1 MLVEFQVGNFRSF
14 KETVTFSLVA
24 ASLSSKDKELDQ
36 NTVFAADEQ
45 LSLLTSAVVYG
56 ANASGKSN
64 LIAALRFMRRFVI
77 DSSRESQADDPIGV
91 EPFRLSEEMT
101 DQPSFFQVIF
111 YVAQRRYRYG
121 FTVNR
126 TRVVS
131 EWLYHVPTSR
141 EAKLF
146 ERDIEAIRPASTF
159 KEGRE
164 AIIEFTRGNAL
175 FLSVLAQFNGEVSQ
189 KIVGWFRE
197 LNVNSGLDD
206 TAYRRY
212 TIQNLGSNQYKDQIV
227 DFVRK
232 LDLGISDITV
242 EGIDAT
248 AANVLKESFG
258 ANAVILQKATY
269 PKSDGIMYGGTVY
282 SLSGESVRTMHRKY
296 NSEGQATSWEEFDM
310 DQHESEGTKKL
321 FAFAGPIIDTLR
333 TGKILVVD
341 ELDARLHPLMTR
353 AIIALFNSVET
364 NPYHGQLIFTTH
376 DTNLLSNKV
385 FRRDQIWFTEKDRK
399 GVTHL
404 YSLAEFKVRN
414 DASFEKDYIAGR
426 YGAIPFIDELTH
438 LVSEDSSE

>member
-14 KETVTFSLVA
+14 KEIATFSLVA
-24 ASLSSKDKELDQ
+24 ANLSSKDKELDQ

-45 LSLLTSAVVYG
+45 LSLLKSAVIYG

-64 LIAALRFMRRFVI
+64 LISALRFMRHLVI
-77 DSSRESQADDPIGV
+77 NSSRESQIDDPIEV

-101 DQPSFFQVIF
+101 DKPSFFQIVF
-111 YVAQRRYRYG
+111 YVMQRRYRYG

-126 TRVVS
+126 ERIVS

-146 ERDIEAIRPASTF
+146 ERDTEGIHPASTF

-164 AIIEFTRGNAL
+164 AIVELTRGNAL

-197 LNVNSGLDD
+197 LNVSSGLDD
-206 TAYRRY
+206 TSYRKY
-212 TIQNLGSNQYKDQIV
+212 TIQNLGISRYREQII

-232 LDLGISDITV
+232 LDLGIHDITV
-242 EGIDAT
+242 EGIDSAPVNT
-248 AANVLKESFG
+248 LRESFG
-258 ANAVILQKATY
+258 ANSVILQKTTY
-269 PKSDGIMYGGTVY
+269 RKSDGRLYGGTVY

-296 NSEGQATSWEEFDM
+296 DSEGQPTDWEEFDM
-310 DQHESEGTKKL
+310 DQNESEGTKKL
-321 FAFAGPIIDTLR
+321 FSFAGPIIDTLR
-333 TGKILVVD
+333 NGKILVVD

-364 NPYHGQLIFTTH
+364 NPHHAQLLFTTH

-399 GVTHL
+399 GATHL

-414 DASFEKDYIAGR
+414 DASYEKDYIAGR
-426 YGAIPFIDELTH
+426 YGALPYIGELAQ
-438 LVSEDSSE
+438 LVSENAGE